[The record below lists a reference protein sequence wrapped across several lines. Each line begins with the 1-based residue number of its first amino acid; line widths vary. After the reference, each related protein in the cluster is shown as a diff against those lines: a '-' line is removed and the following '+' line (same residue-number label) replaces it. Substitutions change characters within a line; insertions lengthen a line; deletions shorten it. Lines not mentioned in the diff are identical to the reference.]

1 MIYGTPT
8 VKLRLRFKSIKYH
21 PPPIFHQHMFP
32 NVCPG
37 ALSCLVHFKNQVP
50 FLLLKGTQ
58 MWCSHELGPRPVK
71 SWPSNANLLQVLV
84 STLGRLG
91 GQSCRHIILME
102 WNPKWGKIMHIIIW
116 WYSKCASTNE
126 LSGFS
131 MCYLKNC
138 WEIFITN
145 LLIVQKIT
153 WKFPTK
159 KKQQKPCK

>member
-1 MIYGTPT
+1 MIYGAPT

-21 PPPIFHQHMFP
+21 PPPSFTNTCFP
-32 NVCPG
+32 TF
-37 ALSCLVHFKNQVP
+37 ALEPCLVSYI
-50 FLLLKGTQ
+50 LKTKFHSSFSREPKCDAPTSWAPDQSKVDLRTQ
-58 MWCSHELGPRPVK
+58 TCSKFSSPPWGVWEGSPVY
-71 SWPSNANLLQVLV
+71 
-84 STLGRLG
+84 
-91 GQSCRHIILME
+91 IILME

-138 WEIFITN
+138 REIFITN

-153 WKFPTK
+153 W
-159 KKQQKPCK
+159 